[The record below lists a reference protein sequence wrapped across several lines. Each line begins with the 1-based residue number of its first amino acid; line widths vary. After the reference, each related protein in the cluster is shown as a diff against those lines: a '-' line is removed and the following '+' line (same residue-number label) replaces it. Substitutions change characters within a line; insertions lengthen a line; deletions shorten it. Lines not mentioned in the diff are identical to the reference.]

1 MARISNYERDA
12 EITVNDKLLGSSYE
26 GEGIS
31 GPIYETKNFK
41 ISNLAS
47 FLNLI
52 FTVDE
57 VNYNLHEWSDY
68 LDESYTINLDSNGNI
83 ANLERL
89 AYTDLTE
96 FRFDVGTFKL
106 WNSTEDAS
114 AVPFEMRSGL
124 VKLKKSF
131 YDVSFNDIPDVP
143 PTFILTTVYADD
155 YQGSNQSLTRGDR
168 NYYGIYQGS
177 ARLTES
183 DLPVTGVDWNQ
194 ITGDAAIAIK
204 LDASKYVINYDTS
217 NDETDTISF
226 TTTTQNVGGAVD
238 PGYIF
243 YVDGVEKQAKSSTS
257 TFTLADADEPSFGES
272 VTVKVELYNG
282 EVLIAQDSVGIYGI
296 KDGTDAITA
305 FLTNPSHVVVADN
318 DGDVVNTNFPN
329 AGGTFKVYVGGDD
342 VTTSCTFGVASE
354 TGVDVSIV
362 QDTGVYSV
370 SSMSADEGT
379 ADFEVTIPAATART
393 VSDVTRTA
401 TYSIAKSIKG
411 DTGLTGNPGS
421 NSKSVHL
428 KVAPNVVQYDEFGAR
443 ITSSMQLTADPQ
455 GYSTPE
461 YRFLKDGIELT
472 QITGSGRT
480 TEWTTGNTYTVP
492 AALMVPAL
500 QTDDWTVEV
509 RESSSDT
516 NPSSDVQTV
525 YGTQDSTNA
534 ITVVLENDTTV
545 LPTSAAGNVN
555 YNYSNNK
562 IKVYKGNDALTYIQ
576 SPSPSLS
583 SGEFTVTVTGTDI
596 TPSTSISG
604 NNTTEFI
611 IGNASNM
618 VDSNNNPVDNASIE
632 FEVEI
637 YGGVTNIT
645 VTKTQTFAKA
655 KQGEIGQ
662 SITGPQGQR
671 IITGVIWY
679 DEGSSTTP
687 STPTA
692 VDSNGDAIVY
702 DFDNQVFDSAPPLGW
717 QEDAPNAE
725 PGTADSIYWTS
736 RFKVEEGLTNGVPN
750 GEGTPTFEAPVRALV
765 FNQVVVFQSDEPNH
779 GYTQID
785 GGYIKTV
792 NIRSLNYDAPDS
804 GETFADDGML
814 IDLQN
819 SKIISKYLVLDSNG
833 LEISGSGTFTGSLT
847 GASGNF
853 GGVNISSG
861 GVAATGFSLTSSGL
875 TVTGATI
882 GGWTIDSNSIHAGT
896 KDTSGYTTG
905 GITFFNNGTFSSIHS
920 KNFYIDGNGDA
931 FFKGDITGANIG
943 DNIGLDDGDI
953 VLERFVTDDTAAQTY
968 GNTTG
973 GKITFKDVSTTLY
986 GLRRYYDGTFGDSFD
1001 DYAIIDGNQ
1010 RVNGTLNVDGLIKQT
1025 LASAGTWG
1033 NVGYTKLASDKGGL
1047 IIQWV
1052 TKVNTVTSS
1061 PYVMTAAWPTDFPN
1075 KCLGAVAT
1083 RVTSSGGSST
1093 GTPSTPPNNNNAVN
1107 LSYTKNNYSVD
1118 FNDSGTIVF
1127 IIAIGY

>member
-1 MARISNYERDA
+1 MARISNYGKDA
-12 EITVNDKLLGSSYE
+12 QITVDDKLLGSSYE

-52 FTVDE
+52 FSVDE

-96 FRFDVGTFKL
+96 LRFDVGTFKL
-106 WNSTEDAS
+106 WNSTTDES

-168 NYYGIYQGS
+168 NFYGIYQGS

-238 PGYIF
+238 PGYVF

-282 EVLIAQDSVGIYGI
+282 SVLIAQDSVGIYGI

-362 QDTGVYSV
+362 QATGVYSV

-379 ADFEVTIPAATART
+379 ANFEVTIPAATART

-428 KVAPNVVQYDEFGAR
+428 KVEPNVVQYDEFGTR
-443 ITSSMQLTADPQ
+443 ITSSMTLTADPQ
-455 GYSTPE
+455 GYTTPE

-509 RESSSDT
+509 REDSSDT

-525 YGTQDSTNA
+525 YGTQDSSNA

-576 SPSPSLS
+576 SPSSLS
-583 SGEFTVTVTGTDI
+583 SGEFTVTVTGIDI

-637 YGGVTNIT
+637 YGGSTNIT

-671 IITGVIWY
+671 VFTGVIWY
-679 DEGSSTTP
+679 DQGSSTAP

-702 DFDNQVFDSAPPLGW
+702 DFDNQVFNSAPPVGW
-717 QEDAPNAE
+717 QEDAPNGV
-725 PGTADSIYWTS
+725 PGTTNSVYWTS

-792 NIRSLNYDAPDS
+792 NIRSLNYDAPDT

-819 SKIISKYLVLDSNG
+819 SKIISKYLVLDTNG
-833 LEISGSGTFTGSLT
+833 LTISGSGTFTGSLT

-875 TVTGATI
+875 TVTSASI
-882 GGWTIDSNSIHAGT
+882 GGWTIDSNAIYTGT
-896 KDTSGYTTG
+896 KTAAGYTNG
-905 GITFFNNGTFSSIHS
+905 GITLSSNNGGSLHA
-920 KNFYIDGNGDA
+920 KEFYINADGTA
-931 FFKGDITGANIG
+931 SFKGDIGTATIS
-943 DNIGLDDGDI
+943 DNITLDYTQVDSSSAQNFGN
-953 VLERFVTDDTAAQTY
+953 VAGGKFSFDTISSSIY
-968 GNTTG
+968 GIREYTG
-973 GKITFKDVSTTLY
+973 GTVSFPQYTDYLY
-986 GLRRYYDGTFGDSFD
+986 LQSAVTKTSGNLTVAGNLTVETPLQSLAATGYDKLPSGVIIQWGYYNNTS
-1001 DYAIIDGNQ
+1001 
-1010 RVNGTLNVDGLIKQT
+1010 GTLKSVT
-1025 LASAGTWG
+1025 FPATFPTACTAVTVTMEYSSAGTSSGWG
-1033 NVGYTKLASDKGGL
+1033 YASSVSTSGFSALVQSGENFYWTAVGY
-1047 IIQWV
+1047 
-1052 TKVNTVTSS
+1052 
-1061 PYVMTAAWPTDFPN
+1061 
-1075 KCLGAVAT
+1075 
-1083 RVTSSGGSST
+1083 
-1093 GTPSTPPNNNNAVN
+1093 
-1107 LSYTKNNYSVD
+1107 
-1118 FNDSGTIVF
+1118 
-1127 IIAIGY
+1127 